1 MVPLYAA
8 MLPFQVSASV
18 LPSLPR
24 TRSAIGM
31 SVTWKPVPK
40 MIVSTSRSV
49 PSSAT
54 TECGRISV
62 TPPVTTSTFGCASA
76 GYHSSVGRMRL
87 QPML

>member
-1 MVPLYAA
+1 
-8 MLPFQVSASV
+8 MLPFQASARV
-18 LPSLPR
+18 RPSRPV
-24 TRSAIGM
+24 TRSAIGT

-54 TECGRISV
+54 TECGRTSV
-62 TPPVTTSTFGCASA
+62 RPPVTTSTFGCASA
-76 GYHSSVGRMRL
+76 GYHSSVGRIRL